1 MAFVGSATVSASR
14 VSGVNAQASAVCPAE
29 PSVVRSGGVVATLQ
43 KKSVFEG
50 EAVSQRKS
58 FHGSQVVAQRTRS
71 TESVAAFT
79 VQNKVGELLEDY
91 LNANCEPD
99 LRRLLMDLADAIRT
113 ISFKVRTASCSAT
126 QCFNS
131 FGDEQLAVDVL
142 ADNLL
147 FDALKRSEVCASGSS
162 EEQSDVIALN
172 SKGKFSVAFDPL
184 DGSSIIDTNF
194 AVGTIFGVWPGKE
207 SSAALDGSSIIDTNF
222 AVGTIFGVWP
232 GKELVGRTGREQVA
246 SGLGIYGPRTVLMLS
261 VGLDKGTH
269 EFQLEADGSWLH
281 MKEVYSIGEGKLFA
295 PGNLRATMD
304 NEGYKKL
311 VDYWLDEKYQLRYT
325 GGMVP
330 DVNQIIVKGRG
341 VFANPASAKA
351 PAKLRVLYE
360 CAPIALLIE
369 AAGGKSSD
377 GVKSVL
383 DIKNLTTNDRT
394 QVCYGSVTE
403 VKRFEE
409 YVGVKYLPVGAYS
422 N

>member
-1 MAFVGSATVSASR
+1 MAFVGSATVAATR
-14 VSGVNAQASAVCPAE
+14 VSSVFAQASAVCPAE
-29 PSVVRSGGVVATLQ
+29 ASVACSSRSVAALQ

-50 EAVSQRKS
+50 EAVNQRKS
-58 FHGSQVVAQRTRS
+58 FHGSQIVAQRTRS
-71 TESVAAFT
+71 TEASGALT

-162 EEQSDVIALN
+162 EEQSDVISLN
-172 SKGKFSVAFDPL
+172 PNGKFSVAFDP
-184 DGSSIIDTNF
+184 
-194 AVGTIFGVWPGKE
+194 
-207 SSAALDGSSIIDTNF
+207 LDGSSIIDTNF

-377 GVKSVL
+377 GIKSVL

-403 VKRFEE
+403 VKRFDE
-409 YVGVKYLPVGAYS
+409 YVGVKYLPVGAY